1 MKTGAF
7 IWQWTCPLEQENFKL
22 SSERESEKT
31 WEKLSN
37 ALEDDYMTQKEA
49 DPGGCPVMLRLKKEE
64 KGDLLVTI
72 LRDLDS

>member
-1 MKTGAF
+1 
-7 IWQWTCPLEQENFKL
+7 
-22 SSERESEKT
+22 
-31 WEKLSN
+31 
-37 ALEDDYMTQKEA
+37 MTQKEA